1 MGLKWLAVSLAII
14 FGAELAF
21 YPALSLGPRR
31 RTVAFFGLLVVAILS
46 PLIVPAAA
54 PFLRFIAAVCAVT
67 AGVKLYDHY
76 RGAEAGFRP
85 AAWLYTSCLFNPFA
99 LVSRKVARE
108 KQPSLKTDALV
119 AAIALPIGFSA
130 AILIVAVFCV
140 DWRHHSFI
148 EEHCAKAISLFL
160 MIQFLPNGVAV
171 VFRLLRVPAT
181 NFAGPFFLARTPAEF
196 WRFYNRPVNQFFNE
210 YVFRPARGAAHPI
223 RATLL
228 VFIISGIV
236 HEYVFDLPVGRIL
249 GSQMAFFL
257 IQGLAVVA
265 TLRLR
270 PRGWLAVPMTLLT
283 FAFNLA
289 TVRLFLAGLNA
300 VAPFYV
306 NRSPAS

>member
-1 MGLKWLAVSLAII
+1 MELKWLALSLAII

-21 YPALSLGPRR
+21 YPALALGPRR
-31 RTVAFFGLLVVAILS
+31 RTVAFFGLLIAAILS
-46 PLIVPAAA
+46 PLIVPAGV
-54 PFLRFIAAVCAVT
+54 PLLRFISAVCAVT

-76 RGAEAGFRP
+76 RGAGAGFRP
-85 AAWLYTSCLFNPFA
+85 GAWLYTSCLFNPFA
-99 LVSRKVARE
+99 LVLRQVARE
-108 KQPSLKTDALV
+108 KQPSRNADAV
-119 AAIALPIGFSA
+119 SAAIALSIGSSA
-130 AILIVAVFCV
+130 AVLIVAVFCV

-160 MIQFLPNGVAV
+160 MIQFLPNGVAA
-171 VFRLLRVPAT
+171 VFRLIGIPST

-210 YVFRPARGAAHPI
+210 YVFRPAGGLAHPI

-228 VFIISGIV
+228 VFVISGIV
-236 HEYVFDLPVGRIL
+236 HEYVFDLPAGRVL
-249 GSQMAFFL
+249 GSQMCFFL
-257 IQGLAVVA
+257 IQGLAVVV

-289 TVRLFLAGLNA
+289 AVRLFLAGLNA

-306 NRSPAS
+306 NRSP